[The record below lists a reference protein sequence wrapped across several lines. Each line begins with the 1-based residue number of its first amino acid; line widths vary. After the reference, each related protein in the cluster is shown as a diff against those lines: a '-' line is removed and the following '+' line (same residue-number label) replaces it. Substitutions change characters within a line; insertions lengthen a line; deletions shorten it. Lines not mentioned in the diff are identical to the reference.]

1 MKSYSVQEINHLLN
15 GELIGNTKQLIEG
28 PEQLEKAQN
37 NHITFIGSQK
47 YVKLWADSKASVAII
62 NDNLKVEP
70 GEHRALIKVK
80 NADLVKKQ
88 LDFNFIR
95 RNV

>member
-1 MKSYSVQEINHLLN
+1 MKSYSAQDINTILK

-47 YVKLWADSKASVAII
+47 YVKL
-62 NDNLKVEP
+62 
-70 GEHRALIKVK
+70 
-80 NADLVKKQ
+80 
-88 LDFNFIR
+88 
-95 RNV
+95 